1 MPLIEPVIRPPS
13 EANSFLSQVTTG
25 CSANTC
31 TFCGAYKDKPFK
43 IKIFQEVVADIEE
56 EKRFNPDTRKVFL
69 LDGNALVLQNEKLIP
84 ILQKLNESFPKLTR
98 ISAYANGDD
107 ITRRSNSE
115 LQALSNLKLKLI
127 YMGLESGSQTILD
140 RCHKK
145 PTVEQMIQAIRSADS
160 VGIKSSVMVILGL
173 GGKAL
178 SSLHVKETITALNK
192 MQPRFLSFLSLM
204 LLPNTDLYLQARQGH
219 FHELPARE
227 LLQEAHDIVSGLELT
242 QTVFRSNHASNYLS
256 LAGRLPHDKAMLLSQ
271 IQAALQGKIHLRPEF
286 LRGL

>member
-13 EANSFLSQVTTG
+13 EANSFLLQVTTG

-43 IKIFQEVVADIEE
+43 IKKFQEVVADIEE
-56 EKRFNPDTRKVFL
+56 EKRFDPDTRKVFL
-69 LDGNALVLQNEKLIP
+69 LDGNALVLPNEKLIP
-84 ILQKLNESFPKLTR
+84 ILQKLNESFPRLAR
-98 ISAYANGDD
+98 ISSYANGDD
-107 ITRRSNSE
+107 ITRRSLSE
-115 LQALSNLKLKLI
+115 VQALSDLKLKLI

-140 RCHKK
+140 RCNKK
-145 PTVEQMIQAIRSADS
+145 PTVDQMIQAVRSTDS

-173 GGKAL
+173 GGKTL
-178 SSLHVKETITALNK
+178 SPLHVKETITALNK

-204 LLPNTDLYLQARQGH
+204 LIPNTDLYLQERQGH
-219 FHELPARE
+219 FQELPARE
-227 LLQEAHDIVSGLELT
+227 LLQEAHDILSGLELT

-256 LAGRLPHDKAMLLSQ
+256 LAGRLPHDKSMLLSQ